1 MVRNFV
7 DDLCVYN
14 DRIEHNQIG
23 DKQPD
28 LGPFV
33 EDIENRLLSK
43 WNFAQAK
50 FHDERVSYGF
60 STMPCPRVLRTSIA
74 QATI

>member
-1 MVRNFV
+1 MTFV
-7 DDLCVYN
+7 STTIASN
-14 DRIEHNQIG
+14 NQIG

-28 LGPFV
+28 LGLFV

-50 FHDERVSYGF
+50 FHDERVFVRLFNDAVSESVENLDRAGDDLINF
-60 STMPCPRVLRTSIA
+60 VLE
-74 QATI
+74 